1 MQPMFTFNE
10 ESAKKSGAGG
20 ISETGAYTGTIAAA
34 LFTNGRDS
42 QSAAMEF
49 SLETD
54 AGKANYLRVNYIGRD
69 GQPLQHGEALINA
82 IMGLTRVNQLNASEG
97 VNDQGEP
104 AFHCK
109 ELEGKPI
116 GFVLQKV
123 LYTKTDGTDAY
134 KFEVRQAFGS
144 NTRKTFKEASEG
156 MPAEAVDKMLL
167 LLKDRD
173 ERLPAGN
180 TGSAIGQPAR
190 SMLGGNQPAQSRLQ
204 QRQPQ
209 NTAQQTGN
217 FDDDIPF

>member
-1 MQPMFTFNE
+1 MQAMFTFNE
-10 ESAKKSGAGG
+10 DSAKKSGAGG
-20 ISETGAYTGTIAAA
+20 ITETGAYIGTIAAA
-34 LFTNGRDS
+34 LFTSGRDS
-42 QSAAMEF
+42 QSAAVEF

-69 GQPLQHGEALINA
+69 GQPLAHGEALINA
-82 IMGLTRVNQLNASEG
+82 VMGLTRVKQLTATARKNE
-97 VNDQGEP
+97 QGEEE
-104 AFHCK
+104 FYSK

-123 LYTKTDGTDAY
+123 LYTKTDGADAY
-134 KFEVRQAFGS
+134 KFDVKQAFGA
-144 NTRKTFKEASEG
+144 NTRKTFKEASENL
-156 MPAEAVDKMLL
+156 PAESVDKMLE

-173 ERLPAGN
+173 DRLPGGGAGQA
-180 TGSAIGQPAR
+180 TGQPAR